1 MCNARVADNVVVA
14 VTSGRFGLSRQLRIR
29 RRPLSNLALI
39 VDEYLFRLISADKN
53 TASAKQNVIK
63 AECAR

>member
-14 VTSGRFGLSRQLRIR
+14 VTCHFGLSRQLRIR

>member
-14 VTSGRFGLSRQLRIR
+14 VTSGQLRQLRIR

-39 VDEYLFRLISADKN
+39 VDEYLFRLITEDKN
-53 TASAKQNVIK
+53 MASAKQNVIK
-63 AECAR
+63 AECDQSRM